1 MPPIPRIFITPGE
14 PAGIGPDILIQLAQQ
29 PSTAELITVSSPDL
43 LLSRAQLLQL
53 PLTLQEFNP
62 DAPPQKHV
70 PNTLRIV
77 PVPLPEKCIPGQLN
91 PANAA
96 HVLQTLQIA
105 ADACLHHTANAL
117 VTGPVNKAVM
127 NDAGITFSGH
137 TEYFAE
143 HCGRNDVIMLFVAG
157 KLKVA
162 LATTHLPLSQVP
174 QAIKTDKL
182 TRLLLLLN
190 SEIKKT
196 FGLREPKIFVCGLNP
211 HAGENGHLGREEID
225 IIEPAIRCAQKE
237 GLHITGPLPADTI
250 FTEKYL
256 ASADVVLA
264 MYHDQA
270 LPVVKSLSFGHAV
283 NVTLGLPFLRTS
295 VDHGTALDIAG
306 TGKADEG
313 SLRAAVELALRLLAV
328 SSG

>member
-1 MPPIPRIFITPGE
+1 MPPIPRLFITPGE

-29 PSTAELITVSSPDL
+29 PSAAEIVAVSSPDL
-43 LLSRAQLLQL
+43 LLARAKLLQL

-62 DAPPQKHV
+62 DAPRQKHV
-70 PNTLRIV
+70 QSTLRIV
-77 PVPLPEKCIPGQLN
+77 PVSLAADCVPGQLN

-96 HVLQTLQIA
+96 HVLETLRIA
-105 ADACLHHTANAL
+105 ADACLHRIADAV
-117 VTGPVNKAVM
+117 VTGPVNKAVI
-127 NDAGITFSGH
+127 NDAGIAFSGH
-137 TEYFAE
+137 TEFFAKY
-143 HCGRNDVIMLFVAG
+143 CGQDDVIMLFVAG

-174 QAIKTDKL
+174 QAIKTEKL

-225 IIEPAIRCAQKE
+225 IIQPAIRCAQKE
-237 GLHITGPLPADTI
+237 GLNITGPLPADTI
-250 FTEKYL
+250 FTEQYL
-256 ASADVVLA
+256 ANADVVLA

-313 SLRAAVELALRLLAV
+313 SLKAAVELALTLSR
-328 SSG
+328 